1 MYDINEQIVTYKAG
15 LTRLLGYYEL
25 QYSIGQTGIL
35 AQDSTHWTMYV
46 LAWNPEQMHRLSLAS
61 LFYYPPHHHE

>member
-35 AQDSTHWTMYV
+35 VQDSTHWTVCVGMESGTIASFEFGFPV
-46 LAWNPEQMHRLSLAS
+46 LLPTSS
-61 LFYYPPHHHE
+61 S